1 MAGHLYMDGGWV
13 SQGDVALVNEEW
25 TEDPTSSAAAGAVR
39 QFVAG
44 QLGKTISLTDP
55 TNAGDLIPKTYQYV
69 QRHPDSVADL
79 VPGTLMYWV
88 GPCSGR
94 YSVIEGGADA
104 PQDDDPA
111 PLGPAGPLLV
121 PAGIFLG
128 ADAAALGFRG
138 VQPGNF
144 GFIQIGGCVDA
155 LVVDGTE
162 TIAGIEVGDLNAGGG
177 GSRGVNLKA
186 DPGWPRIGVALETV
200 TAAGQDETASV
211 LLDLVSLTV
220 SQ

>member
-13 SQGDVALVNEEW
+13 SQGQVALVNEEQ

-44 QLGKTISLTDP
+44 QLGKTISLPDP
-55 TNAGDLIPKTYQYV
+55 TNSGHLIPKTYQYI
-69 QRHPDSVADL
+69 QRHENSVADL
-79 VPGTLMYWV
+79 VPGTLMYWTL
-88 GPCSGR
+88 PCHGTFE
-94 YSVIEGGADA
+94 VIEGDNQAVGT
-104 PQDDDPA
+104 PT
-111 PLGPAGPLLV
+111 LLV

-128 ADAAALGFRG
+128 DDAAAVGSQG

-144 GFIQIGGCVDA
+144 GFIQIGGCATA
-155 LVVDGTE
+155 LFLDGVGFVT
-162 TIAGIEVGDLNAGGG
+162 AGEEVMDGGFPAP
-177 GSRGVNLKA
+177 SRGLATKGSPA
-186 DPGWPRIGVALETV
+186 APRIGVALETV
-200 TAAGQDETASV
+200 SPEGADVTASV

>member
-13 SQGDVALVNEEW
+13 SQGQVALVNEEQ

-44 QLGKTISLTDP
+44 QLGKTISLPEP
-55 TNAGDLIPKTYQYV
+55 TNSGHLIPRTYQYV

-88 GPCSGR
+88 APCGGR

-111 PLGPAGPLLV
+111 PLGPAGDLLI

-128 ADAAALGFRG
+128 DDAAAVGAQG

-155 LVVDGTE
+155 LVLDATE
-162 TIAGIEVGDLNAGGG
+162 TVAGSEVMDSAFGAT
-177 GSRGVNLKA
+177 SRGVATKL
-186 DPGWPRIGVALETV
+186 DPAAPRIGVALESAAPSGSNTV
-200 TAAGQDETASV
+200 ASV

>member
-1 MAGHLYMDGGWV
+1 
-13 SQGDVALVNEEW
+13 
-25 TEDPTSSAAAGAVR
+25 
-39 QFVAG
+39 
-44 QLGKTISLTDP
+44 
-55 TNAGDLIPKTYQYV
+55 
-69 QRHPDSVADL
+69 
-79 VPGTLMYWV
+79 MYWV
-88 GPCSGR
+88 APCGGR

-111 PLGPAGPLLV
+111 PLGPAGALLI

-128 ADAAALGFRG
+128 DDAAAVGFQG

-155 LVVDGTE
+155 LVLDGTV
-162 TIAGIEVGDLNAGGG
+162 TAAGVEVGDAGFGAGGT
-177 GSRGVNLKA
+177 RGVSTKTN
-186 DPGWPRIGVALETV
+186 PGQPRIGVALET
-200 TAAGQDETASV
+200 AAPEGADGAASI

>member
-69 QRHPDSVADL
+69 QRHPDSSADL
-79 VPGTLMYWV
+79 APGTLMYWV
-88 GPCSGR
+88 APCSGR

-111 PLGPAGPLLV
+111 PLGPAGELLI

-128 ADAAALGFRG
+128 DDAAALGFRG

-144 GFIQIGGCVDA
+144 GFIQIGGCADA
-155 LVVDGTE
+155 FVVDGE
-162 TIAGIEVGDLNAGGG
+162 APVSAGSEAMDSAFGAT
-177 GSRGVNLKA
+177 SRGVANKT
-186 DPGWPRIGVALETV
+186 DPAAPRIGVLLETV
-200 TAAGQDETASV
+200 TEPGPGTARI